1 MFRNYLKI
9 AWRNLVR
16 NKTFSAI
23 NIFGLAVGMACALLI
38 SLWVR
43 DELSYNRFLPDAPNT
58 YFVRVNYSF
67 RGGETQTAYTTPGP
81 LEGAIASDVPGIVA
95 VTKTNYGWEALLKAV
110 GSGPGETGAKEQGH
124 YATASFFDVFDLPAL
139 SGNPKAALAQP
150 DKIIITRRLAEKYF
164 PNQPAV
170 GRQMQLD
177 NAKLYTVG
185 AVLENLPTTS
195 TIQFDWLLNLKNNE
209 GPWMAE
215 WGMNSFMTY
224 VRLKPGPTDEASRVA
239 AIEGS
244 MKGIFPRYAKFDNK
258 ETPILQPIT
267 DLHLHAEYKNGQ
279 VSGGRIEYVRIFSVV
294 ALFMLLIACINFI
307 NMTTA
312 RSAIRTKEVGVRKV
326 VGALRSSLV
335 GLFMIES
342 LLTSLLA
349 VVLALGL
356 VQVILPTVNTLFEK
370 QLALDLTNPSFWGLV
385 VGLVVITGLL
395 SGSYPALFL
404 SGLPPVRMLR
414 GAARRLS
421 PATFRRVLVV
431 FQFGLSMFLIVGM
444 LAIGQQMDYIRTKN
458 LGLDRENVLYV
469 PLEGNLT
476 QARTTATFRQEVLR
490 SPSVSAATITSH
502 LPMDI
507 QNSTTDLNW
516 PGRDPDQLVSVS
528 SMSVGDNF
536 VSTLNIKLLAGR
548 DFRPNSRADSSNYL
562 INEAAARLLGMRSPV
577 GKQITFSN
585 GTGQVVGLMKD
596 FHLNSLHQAISPL
609 VVMFNPANTRYLL
622 VKARAGQTASA
633 IADLKRLTDQ
643 FNPGYPFEYR
653 FLDDAYQ
660 RLYHAEQQVGMLINY
675 FGILAILI
683 SCLGLFG
690 LVTFTAE
697 QRTKEIGVRKV
708 LGASVTSIV
717 TLLSKDFLKLVL
729 IAIVVASPI
738 AWWAMNRWL
747 QDFAYKI
754 DIEWWVFALAGGLA
768 MSVALLTVSFQ
779 SVKAAL
785 MNPVKS
791 LRSE

>member
-16 NKTFSAI
+16 NKIYSAI
-23 NIFGLAVGMACALLI
+23 NIVGLALGMACALLI
-38 SLWVR
+38 GLWVR
-43 DELSYNRFLPDAPNT
+43 DELSYNLFLPDADNI
-58 YFVRVNYSF
+58 YFVRVNFSF

-81 LEGAIASDVPGIVA
+81 LERTIASDVPGIMA

-110 GSGPGETGAKEQGH
+110 GSKPAETATKEQGH

-139 SGNPKAALAQP
+139 SGSPKAALSQP
-150 DKIIITRRLAEKYF
+150 DKIIISRRLAEKYF

-170 GRQMQLD
+170 GRQLQVD

-185 AVLENLPTTS
+185 AVLENLPITS
-195 TIQFDWLLNLKNNE
+195 TIQFDWLLNLKNYE
-209 GPWMAE
+209 EPWITE

-224 VRLKPGPTDEASRVA
+224 VRLKPGPTDEAHRVA
-239 AIEGS
+239 AVEAS

-267 DLHLHAEYKNGQ
+267 DLHLHADYKNGQ

-294 ALFMLLIACINFI
+294 ALFILLIACINFI

-356 VQVILPTVNTLFEK
+356 VQAILPTVNTLFEK
-370 QLALDLTNPSFWGLV
+370 QLMLDLTNASFWELV
-385 VGLVVITGLL
+385 GSLVLITGLL

-404 SGLPPVRMLR
+404 SGMPPVRMFR
-414 GAARRLS
+414 GATHRLS

-431 FQFGLSMFLIVGM
+431 IQFGLSMFLIVGM
-444 LAIGQQMDYIRTKN
+444 LAIGRQMAYMRTKN

-476 QARTTATFRQEVLR
+476 QARTIATFRQEVLR
-490 SPSVSAATITSH
+490 SPSVSAATITGH

-516 PGRDPDQLVSVS
+516 PGRDPNKLVSVS
-528 SMSVGDNF
+528 SMSVGDDF
-536 VSTLNIKLLAGR
+536 ISTLNIKLLAGR
-548 DFRPNSRADSSNYL
+548 DFRPNGRADSSSYL
-562 INEAAARLLGMRSPV
+562 INEAAARLMGMQSPV

-596 FHLNSLHQAISPL
+596 FHLNSLHQAIGPL
-609 VVMFNPANTRYLL
+609 VVMFKPANTRYLL
-622 VKARAGQTASA
+622 VKARAGQTAPA

-660 RLYHAEQQVGMLINY
+660 QLYHAEQQVGMLINY

-690 LVTFTAE
+690 LATFTAE

-708 LGASVTSIV
+708 LGASVASIV
-717 TLLSKDFLKLVL
+717 ALLSKDFLKLVM
-729 IAIVVASPI
+729 IAIVLASPL
-738 AWWAMNRWL
+738 AWWAMNTWL
-747 QDFAYKI
+747 QGFAYRI
-754 DIEWWVFALAGGLA
+754 DMEWWVFALAGLLA
-768 MSVALLTVSFQ
+768 VSIALLTVSFQ

-785 MNPVKS
+785 MNPVNS